1 MPAARKVLR
10 TGKALRASK
19 ALCASKV
26 PAARVRRL
34 RRVKT
39 WKAQHT
45 INRMMHFQFKFLI
58 QYTTMDLL
66 QQIVARAKANKQRIV
81 LPEAEEERTL
91 RAADRVLA
99 EDMANIILIGN
110 PESIKTDAEKYG
122 LQNIDKATIIDPLN
136 NPRSEEYAE
145 LLAELR
151 KKKGMTIEQARELVK
166 NPLYLGCMIIKT
178 EGADG
183 QISGALS
190 TTGDTLRPAL
200 QIIKCAPG
208 ITCVSGAMLLITKQP
223 QYGENGV
230 VVVGDVAVTPMPD
243 ANQLAQIAVCTAQ
256 TAKSVAGF
264 EDPRVAMLSF
274 STKGSA
280 SHEVVDKV
288 VEATKLAKE
297 MAPELK
303 IDGELQADAALVP
316 SVGKKK
322 APGSDIA
329 GNANVLV
336 FPNLEVGNIGYKL
349 VQRLGDAIAIGPVLQ
364 GIARP
369 VNDLSRGCSVDDIY
383 YMVAI
388 TACQAQSR

>member
-1 MPAARKVLR
+1 
-10 TGKALRASK
+10 
-19 ALCASKV
+19 
-26 PAARVRRL
+26 
-34 RRVKT
+34 
-39 WKAQHT
+39 
-45 INRMMHFQFKFLI
+45 
-58 QYTTMDLL
+58 MDLL

-81 LPEAEEERTL
+81 LPEATEERTL

-99 EDMANIILIGN
+99 DDLANIILIGN
-110 PESIKTDAEKYG
+110 PNEIAALAAKWWLE
-122 LQNIDKATIIDPLN
+122 NIRKATIIDPLN
-136 NPRSEEYAE
+136 NPKSEEYAE

-190 TTGDTLRPAL
+190 TTGETLRPAL

-208 ITCVSGAMLLITKQP
+208 ITCVSGAMLLITNQP

-230 VVVGDVAVTPMPD
+230 VVMGDVAVTPMPD

-264 EDPRVAMLSF
+264 DDPRVAMMSF

-280 SHEVVDKV
+280 THEVVDKV
-288 VEATKLAKE
+288 IEATQMAKE
-297 MAPELK
+297 MAPGLK

-316 SVGKKK
+316 SVGQKK

-329 GNANVLV
+329 GKANVLV
-336 FPNLEVGNIGYKL
+336 APNLEVGNIGYKL
-349 VQRLGDAIAIGPVLQ
+349 VQRLGNAIAIGPILQ

>member
-1 MPAARKVLR
+1 
-10 TGKALRASK
+10 
-19 ALCASKV
+19 
-26 PAARVRRL
+26 
-34 RRVKT
+34 
-39 WKAQHT
+39 
-45 INRMMHFQFKFLI
+45 
-58 QYTTMDLL
+58 MDLL
-66 QQIVARAKANKQRIV
+66 QQIVARAKSNKQRIV
-81 LPEAEEERTL
+81 LPEATEERTL
-91 RAADRVLA
+91 KAADQVLA
-99 EDMANIILIGN
+99 DDIADIILIGN
-110 PESIKTDAEKYG
+110 PEEINNLAAGWG
-122 LQNIDKATIIDPLN
+122 LQNIGKATIIDPLN
-136 NPRSEEYAE
+136 NPKSEEYAA

-208 ITCVSGAMLLITKQP
+208 ITCVSGGMLLISKEK
-223 QYGENGV
+223 QYGEDGV
-230 VVVGDVAVTPMPD
+230 LVVGDVAVTPMPD

-264 EDPRVAMLSF
+264 ADPRVAMLSF

-280 SHEVVDKV
+280 KHEVVDKV
-288 VEATKLAKE
+288 VEATRLAHE
-297 MAPELK
+297 LDPELK
-303 IDGELQADAALVP
+303 VDGELQADAALVP
-316 SVGKKK
+316 SVGAKK

-329 GNANVLV
+329 GKANVLV
-336 FPNLEVGNIGYKL
+336 FPCLEVGNIAYKL
-349 VQRLGDAIAIGPVLQ
+349 VQRLGDAIAIGPILQ

-369 VNDLSRGCSVDDIY
+369 VNDLSRGCSAEDIY

-388 TACQAQSR
+388 TACQAMDAKA

>member
-1 MPAARKVLR
+1 
-10 TGKALRASK
+10 
-19 ALCASKV
+19 
-26 PAARVRRL
+26 
-34 RRVKT
+34 
-39 WKAQHT
+39 
-45 INRMMHFQFKFLI
+45 
-58 QYTTMDLL
+58 MDLL
-66 QQIVARAKANKQRIV
+66 QQIVARAKSNKQRIV
-81 LPEAEEERTL
+81 LPEATEERTL
-91 RAADRVLA
+91 KAADQVLA
-99 EDMANIILIGN
+99 DDIADIILIGN
-110 PESIKTDAEKYG
+110 PEEINNLAAGWG
-122 LQNIDKATIIDPLN
+122 LQNIGKATIIDLLN
-136 NPRSEEYAE
+136 NPKSEEYAA

-208 ITCVSGAMLLITKQP
+208 ITCVSGGMLLISKEK
-223 QYGENGV
+223 QYGEDGV
-230 VVVGDVAVTPMPD
+230 LVVGDVAVTPMPD

-264 EDPRVAMLSF
+264 ADPRVAMLSF

-280 SHEVVDKV
+280 KHEVVDKV
-288 VEATKLAKE
+288 VEATRLAHE
-297 MAPELK
+297 LDPELK
-303 IDGELQADAALVP
+303 VDGELQADAALVP
-316 SVGKKK
+316 SVGAKK

-329 GNANVLV
+329 GKANVLV
-336 FPNLEVGNIGYKL
+336 FPCLEVGNIAYKL
-349 VQRLGDAIAIGPVLQ
+349 VQRLGDAIAIGPILQ

-369 VNDLSRGCSVDDIY
+369 VNDLSRGCSVEDIY

-388 TACQAQSR
+388 TACQAMDAKA

>member
-1 MPAARKVLR
+1 
-10 TGKALRASK
+10 
-19 ALCASKV
+19 
-26 PAARVRRL
+26 
-34 RRVKT
+34 
-39 WKAQHT
+39 
-45 INRMMHFQFKFLI
+45 
-58 QYTTMDLL
+58 MDLL
-66 QQIVARAKANKQRIV
+66 AQIVARAKSNKQRIV
-81 LPEAEEERTL
+81 LPEATEEHTL
-91 RAADRVLA
+91 RAADQVLA
-99 EDMANIILIGN
+99 DDIANIILIGN
-110 PESIKTDAEKYG
+110 PDEIKKLAAEWG
-122 LQNIDKATIIDPLN
+122 LTHIDKATIIDPDN
-136 NPRSEEYAE
+136 NPKAEEYAQ
-145 LLAELR
+145 LLTELR

-208 ITCVSGAMLLITKQP
+208 ISCVSGGMLMITKQP

-230 VVVGDVAVTPMPD
+230 LVIGDVAVTPMPT
-243 ANQLAQIAVCTAQ
+243 ATELAQIAVCTAQ

-264 EDPRVAMLSF
+264 TDPRVAMLSF

-288 VEATKLAKE
+288 IEATKLAKQLD
-297 MAPELK
+297 PTLK
-303 IDGELQADAALVP
+303 VDGELQADAALVP

-349 VQRLGDAIAIGPVLQ
+349 VQRLGDAIAIGPILQ

-369 VNDLSRGCSVDDIY
+369 VNDLSRGCSVEDIY

-388 TACQAQSR
+388 TACQAMDAKK

>member
-1 MPAARKVLR
+1 
-10 TGKALRASK
+10 
-19 ALCASKV
+19 
-26 PAARVRRL
+26 
-34 RRVKT
+34 
-39 WKAQHT
+39 
-45 INRMMHFQFKFLI
+45 
-58 QYTTMDLL
+58 MDLL
-66 QQIVARAKANKQRIV
+66 QQIVARAKSNKQRIV
-81 LPEAEEERTL
+81 LPEATEERTL

-99 EDMANIILIGN
+99 EDIADIILIGN
-110 PESIKTDAEKYG
+110 PEEIKKLAAEWG
-122 LQNIDKATIIDPLN
+122 LNSVDKATIIDPEN
-136 NPRSEEYAE
+136 NPKSEEYAQ

-208 ITCVSGAMLLITKQP
+208 ITCVSGGLLLISKEK
-223 QYGENGV
+223 QYGEDGV
-230 VVVGDVAVTPMPD
+230 LVVGDVAVTPMPD
-243 ANQLAQIAVCTAQ
+243 ADQLAQIAVCTAQ

-264 EDPRVAMLSF
+264 AEPRVAMLSF

-280 SHEVVDKV
+280 KHEVCDKV
-288 VEATKLAKE
+288 IEATRIAKE
-297 MAPELK
+297 TAPELK

-316 SVGKKK
+316 SIGAKK

-329 GNANVLV
+329 GKANVLV
-336 FPNLEVGNIGYKL
+336 FPNLEVGNIGYKM
-349 VQRLGDAIAIGPVLQ
+349 VQRLGDAIAIGPILQ

-388 TACQAQSR
+388 TACQAMDAKK

>member
-1 MPAARKVLR
+1 
-10 TGKALRASK
+10 
-19 ALCASKV
+19 
-26 PAARVRRL
+26 
-34 RRVKT
+34 
-39 WKAQHT
+39 
-45 INRMMHFQFKFLI
+45 
-58 QYTTMDLL
+58 MDLL

-99 EDMANIILIGN
+99 DELADIILIGN
-110 PESIKTDAEKYG
+110 PESIKADAEKYG
-122 LQNIDKATIIDPLN
+122 LTHIDKATIIDPLN

-200 QIIKCAPG
+200 QIIKCQPG
-208 ITCVSGAMLLITKQP
+208 ITCVSGGLLLISKQK
-223 QYGENGV
+223 QYGEDGV
-230 VVVGDVAVTPMPD
+230 LVVGDVAVTPMPD
-243 ANQLAQIAVCTAQ
+243 AAQLSQIAVCTAQ

-264 EDPRVAMLSF
+264 ADPRVAMLSF

-280 SHEVVDKV
+280 KHEVCDKV
-288 VEATKLAKE
+288 IEATRLAKE
-297 MAPELK
+297 LAPDLK

-316 SVGKKK
+316 SVGAKK

-329 GNANVLV
+329 GKANVLV
-336 FPNLEVGNIGYKL
+336 FPNLEVGNIGYKM
-349 VQRLGDAIAIGPVLQ
+349 VQRLGDAIAIGPILQ

-383 YMVAI
+383 YMIAI
-388 TACQAQSR
+388 TACQAMDAKK